1 MRAHVCA
8 HTRPSWW
15 IFWWTFQKRDI
26 HTHRQ
31 TDRQTNTQTSQPI
44 ELLAAAKNVRRSL
57 KVVYVICYRNVR
69 KIHEIKREFW
79 GTSWEFQGLGPP
91 PLYSPSHSA
100 TFRENLGRAS
110 PVGDT
115 LPESHPER
123 MRFFFLKNF

>member
-1 MRAHVCA
+1 MDNFGGHFGGHSGGHFGGHFKNVTYK
-8 HTRPSWW
+8 HTD
-15 IFWWTFQKRDI
+15 K
-26 HTHRQ
+26 
-31 TDRQTNTQTSQPI
+31 QTSQPI

-91 PLYSPSHSA
+91 PLYSPSHST

-123 MRFFFLKNF
+123 MKFFFVKIF